1 MWRCA
6 PHPLRFLVNS
16 ILALLSGVLLILV
29 FPRFNLT
36 WLAPVAL
43 APLLIA
49 CARESRWKWRFLNG
63 WAAGF
68 VFWFGVC
75 YWIQFVLEVHGGL
88 GRWGGWATFTLFAML
103 KGLHMALFS
112 TFAGYLLPTPWAI
125 PAVAA
130 LW

>member
-1 MWRCA
+1 MI
-6 PHPLRFLVNS
+6 FS
-16 ILALLSGVLLILV
+16 LLSAVLLILI

-49 CARESRWKWRFLNG
+49 CARESSWKRRFFNG

-88 GRWGGWATFTLFAML
+88 GRWGGW
-103 KGLHMALFS
+103 GDVHS
-112 TFAGYLLPTPWAI
+112 VRGPQG
-125 PAVAA
+125 PAHGGVRGAA
-130 LW
+130 PDF

>member
-1 MWRCA
+1 MVFSG
-6 PHPLRFLVNS
+6 PLVRSSYMADVVSADLVNS
-16 ILALLSGVLLILV
+16 FRWSRAVLLVLL

-43 APLLIA
+43 APILFA
-49 CARESRWKWRFLNG
+49 CARESSWKRRFLNG

-88 GRWGGWATFTLFAML
+88 GRWGGWATFTLFSIL
-103 KGLHMALFS
+103 KGLHMACFRHVRR
-112 TFAGYLLPTPWAI
+112 TF
-125 PAVAA
+125 
-130 LW
+130 